1 MASSYAFS
9 GYHKKL
15 SSFFKILATSADEDG
30 NRLCVN
36 SAVTEI
42 SSDRCAISPR
52 ANHCTSFRSMNFL
65 KPEIIQGSIA
75 STDSAIPHWRGEKN
89 AFEWGLSGIPHSE
102 DAIQVSQQIANFL
115 VREARMSLNR
125 PSSQEVLDNLI

>member
-1 MASSYAFS
+1 MKMAR
-9 GYHKKL
+9 L
-15 SSFFKILATSADEDG
+15 
-30 NRLCVN
+30 RLCVN
-36 SAVTEI
+36 SAGTEI

-52 ANHCTSFRSMNFL
+52 GKRTIVL
-65 KPEIIQGSIA
+65 
-75 STDSAIPHWRGEKN
+75 KN

-125 PSSQEVLDNLI
+125 PSYQEVLDNLIYNYTPTYCENLGISFYSVSMDSVDVK